1 MVLWGSVVMVLA
13 LLREIWRSE
22 KARRSI
28 ERERAAHLAA
38 EREFG
43 RARQRERG
51 D

>member
-1 MVLWGSVVMVLA
+1 M
-13 LLREIWRSE
+13 LREIWWSE

-28 ERERAAHLAA
+28 ERVREEHLAK